1 MLTQSDALLLLVSP
15 YLIVVQAKD
24 LVGIGSDESKD
35 SSISRE
41 EKWQEKSRVD
51 KDNEHGRLA
60 VTNPHKYHP
69 TEKMLALSSETDP
82 EGDQ

>member
-1 MLTQSDALLLLVSP
+1 M
-15 YLIVVQAKD
+15 QAKD

-69 TEKMLALSSETDP
+69 TEKMSAISSQKQILMEINEVTRLALSIFVLIP
-82 EGDQ
+82 LN